1 MQAGRETNAVCM
13 VGTRVEKDSA
23 ILSLDCLSS
32 SARALSRAFSLRART
47 RRRREIPLPRCA
59 ALHPPRTAAGGP
71 KVLGIRHGLVFKLKS
86 FRGCKGERE
95 ERERK
100 ARSRRRRRRCRS
112 ARSKNPKE
120 IGPKSADPLFSN
132 TEAKRCNVELR
143 RIKSGKRSLVCN
155 GLVNM
160 RMEFR
165 NGFKFTFQGSA
176 EVLAKRTQR
185 RSRGAIMV
193 TARGRGG
200 GGRAEQRASG
210 TEGRRGRGAVVR
222 KRVKRRIQRRLR
234 GVERTWADGD
244 RWEDARGAAR
254 RRGGAGGGV

>member
-1 MQAGRETNAVCM
+1 M
-13 VGTRVEKDSA
+13 VGTRVEDSA
-23 ILSLDCLSS
+23 ILSLNRLSS

-176 EVLAKRTQR
+176 EVLFVKRTQR
-185 RSRGAIMV
+185 RSEDRGAIMV

-200 GGRAEQRASG
+200 GGRAGQRASG
-210 TEGRRGRGAVVR
+210 TEGRRGRGAGVR
-222 KRVKRRIQRRLR
+222 TV
-234 GVERTWADGD
+234 G
-244 RWEDARGAAR
+244 
-254 RRGGAGGGV
+254 